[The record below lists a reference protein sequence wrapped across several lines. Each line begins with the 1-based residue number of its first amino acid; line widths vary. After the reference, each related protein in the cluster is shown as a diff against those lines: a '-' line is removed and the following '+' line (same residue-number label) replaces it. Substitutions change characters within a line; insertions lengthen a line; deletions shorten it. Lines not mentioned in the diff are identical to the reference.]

1 MVNCFLIGDNYWARI
16 SISRANPISSRFG
29 EESEHYATVILQAS
43 ATVILQA
50 SAHCQSMVVQGY
62 LKISIKILLE

>member
-1 MVNCFLIGDNYWARI
+1 MVNCFLIGDNYRARI

-29 EESEHYATVILQAS
+29 EGSEHY